1 MKGKGAIITLTALL
15 IVSPVVFLVYTNFSI
30 GQFREQPLSLEEA
43 RSLAVAVTVRLLGE
57 SGAGSGILIRFD
69 GTKYTVLTNNH
80 VLELMG
86 DRFEV
91 MTADGKLH
99 SGQIVKEERFQGLDL
114 GLVNFT
120 APRKYT
126 VAPIAQ
132 QRVRPQ
138 AKLYAAGFPNYRA
151 MGPDRLEDT
160 RSWGVRAFQFTQG
173 NFVMKLQDKAL
184 EGGYQLGYS
193 NEVEQGM
200 SGGPLLNAYGRV
212 VGVNGRLK
220 YPIQGID
227 AFSFTDGSKPTKE
240 EYEVMETLSW
250 AVPIPSFLAN
260 TSIEQ

>member
-1 MKGKGAIITLTALL
+1 MKGKGAIIALTALL
-15 IVSPVVFLVYTNFSI
+15 VASPVVFLVYTNFPLA
-30 GQFREQPLSLEEA
+30 QFQEQPLSVEEA

-57 SGAGSGILIRFD
+57 SGAGSGILIGFD
-69 GTKYTVLTNNH
+69 GSKYTVLTNNH
-80 VLELMG
+80 VIELMG
-86 DRFEV
+86 DKFEV
-91 MTADGKLH
+91 MTGDGKLH
-99 SGQIVKEERFQGLDL
+99 KGQIVKEERFQGLDL
-114 GLVNFT
+114 GLVSFT

-126 VAPIAQ
+126 VAPIEP

-151 MGPDRLEDT
+151 VGPDRLEDT
-160 RSWGVRAFQFTQG
+160 RSWGVEAFKFTQG
-173 NFVMKLQDKAL
+173 NFIMKLQDKAL

-240 EYEVMETLSW
+240 EYELMETLSW
-250 AVPIPSFLAN
+250 AIPIPSFLSN
-260 TSIEQ
+260 TGIEQ